1 MLNQVALGAKRLTL
15 FEESQTLA
23 MAAKVRE
30 LQQKGQKILSL
41 TLGEPDFD
49 TPLHIKKAAQ
59 QAIDENFTHYP
70 PVAGIPELR
79 EAVAHFFQKEF
90 NLPYAKESIVI
101 SNGAKQSLINVMMCL
116 LNPGDEVI
124 LPAPYWVS
132 YLPMV
137 QMAEALPVIVPT
149 QSDCGLKITSEQL
162 AKAITPKTKLFI
174 LNSPGNPS
182 GALYSRQ
189 EIEALAEVLEK
200 YPQVFILSDE
210 IYALVRYTPEYTSI
224 GSFPNLFERSIT
236 VNGVSKAFS
245 MTGWRIGF
253 MGAPPWLAKLCEK
266 FQGQVTSG
274 ANSIAQKAA
283 LAAVTENLT
292 PTFQMVATF
301 KQRRD
306 LFWRLLRQK
315 IPQFE
320 LSLPEGA
327 FYLYPNVRAFLGKQ
341 TPEGK
346 VIGDVDALT
355 MYLLEYAQVAAVAGS
370 GFGTNEHIRFSYAC
384 ATEVLEEAVDKMVAA
399 LGRLK

>member
-1 MLNQVALGAKRLTL
+1 MVNEVALGAKRLAL

-49 TPLHIKKAAQ
+49 TPLHIKKAAE
-59 QAIDENFTHYP
+59 QAIAENFTHYP

-79 EAVAHFFQKEF
+79 EGVAQFFQKEF
-90 NLPYAKESIVI
+90 NLPYAKENIVV
-101 SNGAKQSLINVMMCL
+101 STGAKQSLINIIMCL
-116 LNPGDEVI
+116 LNPGDEVV

-137 QMAEALPVIVPT
+137 QMAEAIPVIVPT
-149 QSDCGLKITSEQL
+149 QFDSGLKITPEQL

-182 GALYSRQ
+182 GALYSRR
-189 EIEALAEVLEK
+189 EIEALAEVLER
-200 YPQVFILSDE
+200 YPHIFILSDE
-210 IYALVRYTPEYTSI
+210 IYALVRYTAEYTSI
-224 GSFPNLFERSIT
+224 GSFPNLFERVIT

-253 MGAPPWLAKLCEK
+253 MGAPIWLAKLCEK
-266 FQGQVTSG
+266 FQGQITSG

-283 LAAVTENLT
+283 LAAVTESLA
-292 PTFQMVATF
+292 PTFEMVAIF
-301 KQRRD
+301 KERRD
-306 LFWRLLRQK
+306 LFWRLLQEK

-327 FYLYPNVRAFLGKQ
+327 FYLYPNVSAFCGMK
-341 TPEGK
+341 TPDGK
-346 VIGDVDALT
+346 VIRDVDALT

-384 ATEVLEEAVDKMVAA
+384 ATEVLENAVDKMVAA
-399 LGRLK
+399 LNRLQ

>member
-1 MLNQVALGAKRLTL
+1 MVNEVALGAKRLAL

-49 TPLHIKKAAQ
+49 TPLHIKKAAE
-59 QAIDENFTHYP
+59 QAIAENFTHYP

-79 EAVAHFFQKEF
+79 EGVARFFQKEF
-90 NLPYAKESIVI
+90 NLPYTKENIVV
-101 SNGAKQSLINVMMCL
+101 STGAKQSLINIIMCL

-137 QMAEALPVIVPT
+137 QMAEALPIIVPT
-149 QSDCGLKITSEQL
+149 QSDSGLKITPEQL
-162 AKAITPKTKLFI
+162 ARAITPKTKLFI

-189 EIEALAEVLEK
+189 EIEALVEVLER

-210 IYALVRYTPEYTSI
+210 IYALVRYTAEYSSI
-224 GSFPNLFERSIT
+224 GSFPNLFERAIT

-253 MGAPPWLAKLCEK
+253 MGAPVWLAKLCEK

-283 LAAVTENLT
+283 LAAVTENLS
-292 PTFQMVATF
+292 PTFEMVAIF
-301 KQRRD
+301 KERRD
-306 LFWRLLRQK
+306 LFLRLLQQK

-320 LSLPEGA
+320 LSRPEGA
-327 FYLYPNVRAFLGKQ
+327 FYLYPNVRSFLGKK

-370 GFGTNEHIRFSYAC
+370 GFGTKEHIRFSYAC
-384 ATEVLEEAVDKMVAA
+384 ATKVLEEAVDKMADA
-399 LGRLK
+399 LERLK